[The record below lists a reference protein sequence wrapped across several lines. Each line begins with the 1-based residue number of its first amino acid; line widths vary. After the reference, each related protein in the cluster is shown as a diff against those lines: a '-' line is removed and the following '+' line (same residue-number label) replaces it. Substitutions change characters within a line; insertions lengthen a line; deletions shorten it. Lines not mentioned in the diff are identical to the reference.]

1 MTSLAFVLKLQVRLI
16 IFKLSSV
23 LPRTIIGRPVIA
35 LGSAHQPWFSLN
47 FLSSGKG
54 REGYQRSETLGPSS
68 SGEKQILP
76 RIFYYLRTAKKF
88 LDNRSQHS
96 FVYNLRSLSNKF
108 PTTFWSLIFHIS
120 VSSRTIL
127 RRQKETFSDSNLM
140 ILKHINFVI
149 CFKIVYRVFVNLEVI
164 IISCLSF
171 VN

>member
-1 MTSLAFVLKLQVRLI
+1 MTCLAFILRLI
-16 IFKLSSV
+16 IFKLSSA
-23 LPRTIIGRPVIA
+23 LPRTMHNRT
-35 LGSAHQPWFSLN
+35 SYYCSWFCPSTMVQSK
-47 FLSSGKG
+47 FPFFFSSGKG

-88 LDNRSQHS
+88 LDNRSRLC
-96 FVYNLRSLSNKF
+96 FVYNFRSLSNKF

-120 VSSRTIL
+120 VPRWTIL

-149 CFKIVYRVFVNLEVI
+149 CFKIVYRVFVNLVVI
-164 IISCLSF
+164 IISCLSI